1 MTWYLYHIFFQIHIQ
16 SERRKSGLSTY
27 LWDQE
32 GQGEQGPHKDHDES
46 LGEGS
51 TQGKAE
57 EGGHLISRPKVG
69 GTTSSCHTLQLQ
81 DVTSFDSLTVAS
93 ALEASS
99 DSLTVATAQEV
110 SSDSLEEATVQ
121 EASSD
126 SLTVAIAQEASSD
139 SLSVAIPQE
148 SSFDSLT
155 VAIEQESSCDSLT
168 ENSLSSLDSLTA
180 VNSQT
185 KEDSLD
191 FYTEEE
197 SFVDSL
203 TEGLVEADDN
213 STEIEN
219 NVSDNIELAKTFGKY
234 IEHKEAIS
242 SSTEEAVISN
252 CTEEAVISSFTEE
265 AVINSFIKEKEASES
280 SQLFSEIISFPVE
293 SVR

>member
-99 DSLTVATAQEV
+99 DSLTVTTAQ
-110 SSDSLEEATVQ
+110 
-121 EASSD
+121 
-126 SLTVAIAQEASSD
+126 
-139 SLSVAIPQE
+139 
-148 SSFDSLT
+148 
-155 VAIEQESSCDSLT
+155 
-168 ENSLSSLDSLTA
+168 
-180 VNSQT
+180 
-185 KEDSLD
+185 EDSLD

-203 TEGLVEADDN
+203 TEGLVKADDN
-213 STEIEN
+213 STEIQN
-219 NVSDNIELAKTFGKY
+219 NVSDDIELDKTFSKY
-234 IEHKEAIS
+234 IDHKEAIS
-242 SSTEEAVISN
+242 SSTEEAVISSS
-252 CTEEAVISSFTEE
+252 TEEAVISSCTEE
-265 AVINSFIKEKEASES
+265 AVGSCFIDEKEASES
-280 SQLFSEIISFPVE
+280 SQLFSDENSFPVE